1 MKKQLSVILII
12 SILAMMVY
20 SCHSRPENESQTVQ
34 SGDLNGKDDGGDKR
48 VVSVKRPIDYG
59 EKHEARTF
67 MGMEVAESE
76 LYVKAIEGI
85 NDDSFRGV
93 DVSTY
98 IVQKDSGVKY
108 YDFSGNEL
116 DDAGFFNFL
125 ADCGINWVRIRVWND
140 PYNDK
145 GQGYGGGNND
155 IEKAIAIGKLATN
168 AGMRVLIDFH
178 YSDFWA
184 DPNNQR
190 APKAWADKTFDE
202 KKKLI
207 FEFTKESLEK
217 LLESNVDVG
226 MVQIGNEI
234 NNGLAGEKIESR
246 IFELLKLAS
255 EAVRTVDKEEQ
266 KNNNHNNENIK
277 IGVHY
282 TDPQNTT
289 FPEYARKLIEAG
301 VDYDVFMASYY
312 PFWHGNLGMLSMNLK
327 TVIDSYGKDVMV
339 VETSYLYTDK
349 DSDGHPNSVSK
360 ENGID
365 GVVLDYEIS
374 PQGQADAIRDV
385 LETVIKLG
393 DKGLGVCY
401 WEPAWITVKPYDI
414 KDVESGKAFKENQS
428 IWKEQGSGWASGYA
442 GSYDGDNAG
451 KYYGGSS
458 WDNQAMFDSYGKPL
472 PSLNVFKYVFS
483 GTTAKSGNY
492 IKNNGFEE
500 HDMSCWNMEGSVKRQ
515 EGNDMKSGVGC
526 LHFWND
532 REVDYTVTQN
542 IKDIPAGTYELK
554 AYLQGGDAGV
564 NDEFTLFIE
573 ITTEEYSKEYSEN
586 LSVSGWQK
594 WQKGIVSDII
604 IPEGADVIVGVRGN
618 ASAGAW
624 GAWDDFSLRLVQ
636 E

>member
-1 MKKQLSVILII
+1 M
-12 SILAMMVY
+12 LAMITY
-20 SCHSRPENESQTVQ
+20 SCHSKLESENHTTKSDEIS
-34 SGDLNGKDDGGDKR
+34 DEDDK
-48 VVSVKRPIDYG
+48 VIVSVKRPIDYG
-59 EKHEARTF
+59 EKHETRTF
-67 MGMEVAESE
+67 AGMEVADSE
-76 LYVKAIEGI
+76 MYVNPIEGI
-85 NDDSFRGV
+85 TDDSFRGV
-93 DVSTY
+93 DISTY

-108 YDFSGNEL
+108 YDFAGNEL

-155 IEKAIAIGKLATN
+155 IDKAIAIGKLATN

-190 APKAWADKTFDE
+190 APKEWSDKTYEE

-207 FEFTKESLEK
+207 YEFTKESLNK
-217 LLESNVDVG
+217 LLESHVDVG

-234 NNGLAGEKIESR
+234 NNGLAGEKAELM
-246 IFELLKLAS
+246 IFELLKSAS
-255 EAVRTVDKEEQ
+255 EAVRAVDKE
-266 KNNNHNNENIK
+266 NTHENIK

-289 FPEYARKLIEAG
+289 FPEYARKLAEAG

-327 TVIDSYGKDVMV
+327 TVINSYNKEVMV

-349 DSDGHPNSVSK
+349 DGDGHPNSVAK
-360 ENGID
+360 DTD
-365 GVVLDYEIS
+365 GVELDYEIS
-374 PQGQADAIRDV
+374 PQGQADAVRDV
-385 LETVIKLG
+385 LETVINLG
-393 DKGLGVCY
+393 VKGLGICY

-414 KDVESGKAFKENQS
+414 KHVESGKAFKENES
-428 IWKEQGSGWASGYA
+428 VWRSEGSGWASGYA
-442 GSYDGDNAG
+442 GSYDGDNEG

-472 PSLNVFKYVFS
+472 SSLNVFKYVFS
-483 GTTAKSGNY
+483 GTTAKSSNY

-500 HDMSCWNMEGSVKRQ
+500 NDMYSWNMEGSVKRQ

-526 LHFWND
+526 LHFWNAS
-532 REVDYTVTQN
+532 EVEYTATQN

-554 AYLQGGDAGV
+554 AYLQGGDAGE
-564 NDEFTLFIE
+564 DADFTLFIVV
-573 ITTEEYSKEYSEN
+573 ITKEDSKEYSDS
-586 LSVSGWQK
+586 LKVSGWQK
-594 WQKGIVSDII
+594 WQKGVVSDII

-624 GAWDDFSLRLVQ
+624 GAWDDFSLKRVQ